1 LTTSAT
7 VAWTTDEASNSVV
20 NYGTSPTSLT
30 LSATVSAMVTSHS
43 VTLSG
48 LTSGVTYYYRVTSRD
63 AGGLATTSPATS
75 TSAASF
81 RTRTV
86 VSQAPASAAITS
98 GSLRSG
104 SAGNLATNNGS
115 YYQVNSTTSGTRT
128 SAWYGSFTGVSTAL
142 ANLRV
147 NYSGLQSRSV
157 TQNIEIYRWS
167 DNTWV
172 LLNTRTVSTTE
183 ILVGNLAPTGAASAY
198 VSAGGEVR
206 VRVRSV
212 GTSTSFYTVADFLQI
227 TYDRP

>member
-1 LTTSAT
+1 
-7 VAWTTDEASNSVV
+7 
-20 NYGTSPTSLT
+20 
-30 LSATVSAMVTSHS
+30 M
-43 VTLSG
+43 
-48 LTSGVTYYYRVTSRD
+48 
-63 AGGLATTSPATS
+63 
-75 TSAASF
+75 
-81 RTRTV
+81 
-86 VSQAPASAAITS
+86 
-98 GSLRSG
+98 
-104 SAGNLATNNGS
+104 
-115 YYQVNSTTSGTRT
+115 
-128 SAWYGSFTGVSTAL
+128 STAL

-183 ILVGNLAPTGAASAY
+183 ILVSNLAPTGAASAY